1 MTSLRILRI
10 RKEEPLETRFN
21 DPVVRT
27 RMACCRNHSNKTA
40 RRTDDGLFD
49 ALRKVITEYQSNSL
63 DDPEIVLNQLSQR
76 LNALWKTT
84 KNAFSNDVA

>member
-27 RMACCRNHSNKTA
+27 RMACCRNHFNKTA

-63 DDPEIVLNQLSQR
+63 DDPEIVLKPAVATPKCSLENDEKR
-76 LNALWKTT
+76 L
-84 KNAFSNDVA
+84 FQ

>member
-21 DPVVRT
+21 DPVART

-63 DDPEIVLNQLSQR
+63 DDPEIVLKPAVATPKCSLENDEKR
-76 LNALWKTT
+76 L
-84 KNAFSNDVA
+84 FQ